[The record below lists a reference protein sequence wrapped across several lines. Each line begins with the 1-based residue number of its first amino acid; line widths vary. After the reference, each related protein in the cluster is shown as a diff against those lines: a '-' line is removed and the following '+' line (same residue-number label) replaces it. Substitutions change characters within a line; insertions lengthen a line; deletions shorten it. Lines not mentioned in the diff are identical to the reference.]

1 MKNYKS
7 WAVVVVQVVDWSLPT
22 LEIID
27 SNPFFGKIMCTIN
40 YVEKMTI
47 KKKRPGM
54 AQLIFCKSLFANPS
68 TKCVCH
74 LTYIIAADKSAQVR
88 DSIVKLLVSMS

>member
-7 WAVVVVQVVDWSLPT
+7 WAVVVVQVVEWSLPT
-22 LEIID
+22 LEITIRIR
-27 SNPFFGKIMCTIN
+27 SLAKFMCTIN

-54 AQLIFCKSLFANPS
+54 AQLIFYKSLFANPS

-74 LTYIIAADKSAQVR
+74 LTDIIAPDKSAQVQ
-88 DSIVKLLVSMS
+88 DSILKLLLSMS